1 MATKKTKS
9 TVATITGGA
18 TALAATW
25 VAHKAVGT
33 AWKAILGHEP
43 PDAEDEG
50 DARFAEVAVAA
61 VITGAV
67 VALVRV
73 LATRGTAKFANRV
86 DEGRLSVR
94 G

>member
-1 MATKKTKS
+1 MAAKKTKS
-9 TVATITGGA
+9 TIATITGGV
-18 TALAATW
+18 TALASTW
-25 VAHKAVGT
+25 VAHKAVST
-33 AWKAILGHEP
+33 IWKAVAGHEP
-43 PDAEDEG
+43 PSAEDES
-50 DARFAEVAVAA
+50 DARFAEVAIAA
-61 VITGAV
+61 VFTGAV